1 MKNMIKYL
9 LISGIALLAT
19 SVLSQKSDQE
29 CITELSNFYAK
40 NVMSSKPDKRE
51 LKSIGLDFPAKF
63 AFVTEYIKETSL
75 PNNKL
80 LTVKFLV
87 LPDTFSLKVVKIIDA
102 LYQNPF
108 KKVVHEDAVLID
120 SLLKAKIDRKELID
134 EYYSTIYTSYSN
146 KIKKFDMSKIDF
158 NLDKLLPNDTIGQA
172 IIFLRTMEECGK
184 HIKGYMGFGGEDGIK
199 KAYDLILKYPK
210 FNGQEYYKFDSFNF
224 DDFEFE
230 IYNDFGPESYLSNYL
245 EKYYSVLY
253 DHVLC
258 IMEITKDRAKGLELW
273 NNSILSNTDFYKYAN
288 EQIREELYY
297 TKKALE

>member
-19 SVLSQKSDQE
+19 SVLSQKSDHE

-75 PNNKL
+75 PDNKL

-108 KKVVHEDAVLID
+108 KKVVYEDAVLID

-134 EYYSTIYTSYSN
+134 EYYSTIFTSTGN
-146 KIKKFDMSKIDF
+146 KNRPFDLTNVDIDL
-158 NLDKLLPNDTIGQA
+158 NKCVPNDSLGQA
-172 IIFLRTMEECGK
+172 ILFLRCMETSGK
-184 HIKGYMGFGGEDGIK
+184 FIKGYMRIADEKSLKAALKDIK
-199 KAYDLILKYPK
+199 KYPS
-210 FNGQEYYKFDSFNF
+210 FNGKPYYCFNAF
-224 DDFEFE
+224 PKTDILMEL
-230 IYNDFGPESYLSNYL
+230 YNDRGNDSYYNNLLGSYYLVLYSHLVCLSNL
-245 EKYYSVLY
+245 TTDQIS
-253 DHVLC
+253 
-258 IMEITKDRAKGLELW
+258 INNLW
-273 NNSILSNTDFYKYAN
+273 SQSILSDSEYYQYAY
-288 EQIREELYY
+288 EWLRVELENL
-297 TKKALE
+297 AE